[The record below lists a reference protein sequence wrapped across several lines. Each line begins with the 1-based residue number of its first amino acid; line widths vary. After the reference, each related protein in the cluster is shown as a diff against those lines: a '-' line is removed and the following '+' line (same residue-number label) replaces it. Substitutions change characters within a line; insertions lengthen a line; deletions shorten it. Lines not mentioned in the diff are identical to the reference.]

1 MVHRSCRINNPGKF
15 IPARNC
21 YGGVPQSG
29 PGDRMG
35 LIGWLRSLL
44 GKKTAHKHVNQSH
57 KSEKDIEEEEEEAEV
72 EELVALDI
80 I

>member
-1 MVHRSCRINNPGKF
+1 LCQ
-15 IPARNC
+15 ARKC
-21 YGGVPQSG
+21 YEGAPQSE

-35 LIGWLRSLL
+35 LIGWLRSLF
-44 GKKTAHKHVNQSH
+44 GKKPARKHEDRYQ
-57 KSEKDIEEEEEEAEV
+57 KSEKDSEEEEEEAEV

>member
-1 MVHRSCRINNPGKF
+1 
-15 IPARNC
+15 
-21 YGGVPQSG
+21 
-29 PGDRMG
+29 MG
-35 LIGWLRSLL
+35 LIRWLRSLFE
-44 GKKTAHKHVNQSH
+44 KKPAHPQEEYQ

>member
-1 MVHRSCRINNPGKF
+1 VAIEDRRVPVNLCQ
-15 IPARNC
+15 ARNS

-29 PGDRMG
+29 PGDRMK
-35 LIGWLRSLL
+35 LIGWLRSLF
-44 GKKTAHKHVNQSH
+44 GKKPARIREDRYQ
-57 KSEKDIEEEEEEAEV
+57 KSEKDTEEEEEEAEV

>member
-1 MVHRSCRINNPGKF
+1 
-15 IPARNC
+15 
-21 YGGVPQSG
+21 
-29 PGDRMG
+29 MG
-35 LIGWLRSLL
+35 LIGWLRSLF
-44 GKKTAHKHVNQSH
+44 GKKPAHTHEDRNQ